1 MCAPLFAPYIPTLFL
16 FVSFS
21 LTACAAAAAAA
32 AAAFACFC
40 SCISGAC
47 DCACAV
53 GTCRGWVDEG
63 PQVQL
68 VLESAEL
75 ARTSLGGHSAYA

>member
-1 MCAPLFAPYIPTLFL
+1 MCAPSFAPSIPTLFS
-16 FVSFS
+16 FVCFS

-40 SCISGAC
+40 SGISGPR
-47 DCACAV
+47 DCAFAV
-53 GTCRGWVDEG
+53 GTCRGWVDDG

>member
-1 MCAPLFAPYIPTLFL
+1 
-16 FVSFS
+16 
-21 LTACAAAAAAA
+21 
-32 AAAFACFC
+32 
-40 SCISGAC
+40 
-47 DCACAV
+47 
-53 GTCRGWVDEG
+53 VDEG